1 MAVVCGTD
9 FSELSAHAV
18 DVAAAISLKLGEP
31 LKLVHAFDVENSLKI
46 INAAHEVLLTSVR
59 QHLRSEAE
67 RLRARGIEVHDEVIF
82 GTPDERIVDYAE
94 RVGASMIVVASL
106 GWRSMSRWTVGSV
119 AEKTVQ
125 TARCPVLV
133 VRDALPFVQ
142 WAAGDRALEILLAI
156 DLSVTSEA
164 AVRWLAELRRVG
176 EIKVTAAHVG
186 WPFEGVDDDEDSAR
200 ARLVDQLETRLEQ
213 LGESDLEVELV
224 MNAARP
230 ADALAYHAARKHAD
244 LLVLGM
250 HRRGGAPNWHGSIPY
265 AALHIAEMSV
275 ACVPAEGRIPSA
287 EAKPHIRFIVVP
299 TDFSERAA
307 TAIPYAC
314 SLLARGGALHL
325 VHVISSQ
332 SSTGTAP
339 AESTTPEESLEVRYA
354 EAVDRMAE
362 VAERCRS
369 EWRVEVS
376 AEVLA
381 SDDVV
386 EGIAMAADGVN
397 ADLIC
402 VASNERSS
410 VPPLS
415 RPSLAQSLVSRSRR
429 AVLVVRPGM
438 GPITNREKPVAVGST
453 AG

>member
-1 MAVVCGTD
+1 MSVVCGTD

-18 DVAAAISLKLGEP
+18 DVAAALSLKLGEP
-31 LKLVHAFDVENSLKI
+31 LRLVHAFDVENSLKI
-46 INAAHEVLLTSVR
+46 ISAAQDVLLSSVR
-59 QHLRSEAE
+59 EHLRREAE
-67 RLRARGIEVHDEVIF
+67 RLRARGVEVQDEVIF

-125 TARCPVLV
+125 SARCPVLV

-200 ARLVDQLETRLEQ
+200 ARLLAQLETRLEQ

-275 ACVPAEGRIPSA
+275 ACVPAEGRVPAA
-287 EAKPHIRFIVVP
+287 ETKPHIRSVLVP
-299 TDFSERAA
+299 TDFSERSA

-314 SLLARGGALHL
+314 SLLARGGTLHL
-325 VHVISSQ
+325 VHVLSPRSAAN
-332 SSTGTAP
+332 SAP
-339 AESTTPEESLEVRYA
+339 ATPEESLEARYGA
-354 EAVDRMAE
+354 AVGRMAE
-362 VAERCRS
+362 VAERCRA
-369 EWRVEVS
+369 EWRVEVT
-376 AEVLA
+376 AEVLPA
-381 SDDVV
+381 EDVV
-386 EGIAMAADGVN
+386 EGIASAADGVN

-402 VASNERSS
+402 IASNERSS

-415 RPSLAQSLVSRSRR
+415 RPSLAQTLVSRSRR

-438 GPITNREKPVAVGST
+438 EALTKIAPPPAVVT
-453 AG
+453 AAE